1 MRIGKIKMKIRNWNV
16 KSMHNIGDIR
26 KKVALIRINKGSK
39 LNEFVCVCVCEHKF
53 SLYGD

>member
-1 MRIGKIKMKIRNWNV
+1 MKIRNWNV
-16 KSMHNIGDIR
+16 KSMHDIGDIR
-26 KKVALIRINKGSK
+26 KKVAQIHINKGSK